1 MLFVDIKEK
10 YMSITVNGISMPNT
24 PVGSYVS
31 IAYAYSTSSTQHY
44 YKVTSLNSS
53 YIPIEEIYVLYQ
65 NAIAHGSLIYE
76 IYFNGESR
84 LPQTGGNLLWGEFK
98 TTSATN
104 KFYSGTNAHGTSGP
118 VYINQDSSR
127 RIYLFN
133 STEEDK
139 PEEYQNIHVTYSTDD
154 PSWTNLLIP
163 CIAKK
168 GVLLLE
174 NGIYSGGFYVGDIY
188 PNDVNID
195 ENTVIYLNGEQIQPG
210 SGVNYI
216 TDEMNITADIVKP
229 YNVTINVKMGEITET
244 KTLQVSGKIS
254 SIKTDFN
261 PTNNTVTLNNGAQDF
276 SITWLYNQKI
286 MTEGKIGD
294 YTFGINSVETFSTPY
309 NESFTI
315 DFTAI
320 PQIDITINVKDLKTQ
335 TLLQTINTTNL
346 LGALTVKGPIVNPPN
361 TYICEGWSTYN
372 FESAN
377 YEGISGPDYYSL
389 EEDETFVNWQVNGI
403 EYPAGSS
410 YVRINRPTGDIEIF
424 YNITRPTVYKTLT
437 FYNADGTSVI
447 DTSQIVEEPQ
457 TFKLNATQGQGVLE
471 WNEDLITFIYDTGYD
486 VVGVSDLPN
495 GVPIILNNG
504 TAQYNVTRDF
514 SLYLILQKKQTP
526 NKFDIVLKRFTC
538 EENRLDKTNFFTNQ
552 TTLSG
557 TLREACDVLNPVI
570 YCEIS
575 NPNIYNYCSIELF
588 GNRSYFIKNFEY
600 VNNKLVRLYLHV
612 DVLQTYKDMILNL
625 TPVISR
631 TNKLS
636 SYTNVKDG
644 TIIKDPKTKYKYD
657 EFTGGVLM
665 QPHDDS
671 ISCALN
677 FIGEYSKKEL

>member
-1 MLFVDIKEK
+1 MA
-10 YMSITVNGISMPNT
+10 ITINGVSMPNT

-31 IAYAYSTSSTQHY
+31 IAYAYSTPEHHY
-44 YKVTSLNSS
+44 YKVLSLDARF
-53 YIPIEEIYVLYQ
+53 YPIEEIYIPYDMQ
-65 NAIAHGSLIYE
+65 WNALIYE
-76 IYFNGESR
+76 ISFNGESR
-84 LPQTGGNLLWGEFK
+84 LPQTGGNLLWGEFE

-104 KFYSGTNAHGTSGP
+104 NFYSSGNFVNGTTGP
-118 VYINQDSSR
+118 VYINQESGR
-127 RIYLFN
+127 RVYLFH
-133 STEEDK
+133 STGEDK
-139 PEEYQNIHVTYSTDD
+139 PEDYKNIHVTYSADD
-154 PSWTNLLIP
+154 PSGTNLSIP
-163 CIAKK
+163 YTPKK
-168 GVLLLE
+168 GILLLE
-174 NGIYSGGFYVGDIY
+174 NGIYSNGFYVGDIY
-188 PNDVNID
+188 PEDANIN
-195 ENTVIYLNGEQIQPG
+195 ENTVICLNGGQIQPG
-210 SGVNYI
+210 VGVNYI
-216 TDEMNITADIVKP
+216 TDEMKITSHIATP
-229 YNVTINVKMGEITET
+229 YNVTINIKMGETTET
-244 KTLQVSGKIS
+244 KTLQVSGNIS

-276 SITWLYNQKI
+276 SITWLYNQNI
-286 MTEGKIGD
+286 MTEGKIGN
-294 YTFGINSVETFSTPY
+294 YTFGINSIETFSTPY
-309 NESFTI
+309 TESFTI

-320 PQIDITINVKDLKTQ
+320 PQIDITVTVKDAKTGAVLV
-335 TLLQTINTTNL
+335 TSTANNL
-346 LGALTVKGPIVNPPN
+346 IDEIRVYGPYAYPDNS
-361 TYICEGWSTYN
+361 YICSGNT
-372 FESAN
+372 N
-377 YEGISGPDYYSL
+377 YKFGNDYHL
-389 EEDETFVNWQVNGI
+389 QIFNINHVLGEDETFVSWQYNGFN
-403 EYPAGSS
+403 YPVSERYTPIA
-410 YVRINRPTGDIEIF
+410 RPTGDIEIF

-447 DTSQIVEEPQ
+447 DTSQIVKESQ
-457 TFKLNATQGQGVLE
+457 IFKLNATQGQGILE

-495 GVPIILNNG
+495 GVPIVLNNG

-526 NKFDIVLKRFTC
+526 SKFDIVLKRFTC

-570 YCEIS
+570 YCEIP

-631 TNKLS
+631 TNRLG

-657 EFTGGVLM
+657 EFSGGVLM
-665 QPHDDS
+665 QPYDDS

-677 FIGEYSKKEL
+677 FIGEYSKKEI

>member
-1 MLFVDIKEK
+1 MAITINGVS
-10 YMSITVNGISMPNT
+10 MSNT

-31 IAYAYSTSSTQHY
+31 IAYAYSTSEHHY
-44 YKVTSLNSS
+44 YKVLSLDSRF
-53 YIPIEEIYVLYQ
+53 YPIEEIYVPYDMQ
-65 NAIAHGSLIYE
+65 GNALIYE
-76 IYFNGESR
+76 ISFNGERR
-84 LPQTGGNLLWGEFK
+84 LPQTGGNLLWGEFE

-104 KFYSGTNAHGTSGP
+104 NFSFSGNIVNSTTRP
-118 VYINQDSSR
+118 VYINQESGR

-133 STEEDK
+133 SIDADK
-139 PEEYQNIHVTYSTDD
+139 PEDYENIHVTYSADD
-154 PSWTNLLIP
+154 PSGTNLSIP
-163 CIAKK
+163 YIPKK
-168 GVLLLE
+168 GILLLE
-174 NGIYSGGFYVGDIY
+174 NSIYSAGFYVGDIY
-188 PNDVNID
+188 PEDANIN
-195 ENTVIYLNGEQIQPG
+195 ENTIIYLNGEQIQPG
-210 SGVNYI
+210 VGVNYI
-216 TDEMNITADIVKP
+216 TDEMKITSHIVTP
-229 YNVTINVKMGEITET
+229 YNVTINIKMGETTET
-244 KTLQVSGKIS
+244 KTLQVSGNIS

-286 MTEGKIGD
+286 MTEGKIGN
-294 YTFGINSVETFSTPY
+294 YTFDINSIETFSTPY
-309 NESFTI
+309 TESFTI

-320 PQIDITINVKDLKTQ
+320 PQIDITVTVKDAKTGAVLA
-335 TLLQTINTTNL
+335 TSNANNL
-346 LGALTVKGPIVNPPN
+346 IDEIRVYGPYTHPDNS
-361 TYICEGWSTYN
+361 YICSGNT
-372 FESAN
+372 N
-377 YEGISGPDYYSL
+377 YKFGNNYHLQIFNINHVLG
-389 EEDETFVNWQVNGI
+389 EDDTFVSWQYNGFN
-403 EYPAGSS
+403 YPVSES
-410 YVRINRPTGDIEIF
+410 YTRIARPTGDIEIF

-457 TFKLNATQGQGVLE
+457 IFKLNATQGQGILE

-495 GVPIILNNG
+495 GVPIVLNNG
-504 TAQYNVTRDF
+504 TAQYNVIRDF

-526 NKFDIVLKRFTC
+526 SKFDIVLKRFTC
-538 EENRLDKTNFFTNQ
+538 EENRLDKTDFFTNQ

-600 VNNKLVRLYLHV
+600 ANNKLVRLYLHV

-631 TNKLS
+631 TSRLG

-657 EFTGGVLM
+657 EFSGGVLM
-665 QPHDDS
+665 QPYDDS

-677 FIGEYSKKEL
+677 FIGEYSKKEI

>member
-1 MLFVDIKEK
+1 MA
-10 YMSITVNGISMPNT
+10 ITVNGVSMPNT
-24 PVGSYVS
+24 PVGSLVS
-31 IAYAYSTSSTQHY
+31 IAYAYSTSSLQHY
-44 YKVTSLNSS
+44 YKVTSLDSS
-53 YIPIEEIYVLYQ
+53 YIPIEEIYVPYDIQ
-65 NAIAHGSLIYE
+65 GGALIYE
-76 IYFNGESR
+76 IYVNGEAR
-84 LPQTGGNLLWGEFK
+84 LPQTGGNLLWGEFQ

-104 KFYSGTNAHGTSGP
+104 NFSDTGSTVNSTSGP
-118 VYINQDSSR
+118 VYINQKSGR

-139 PEEYQNIHVTYSTDD
+139 PEDYENIHVTYSAEDE
-154 PSWTNLLIP
+154 SFNNLVGPNIP
-163 CIAKK
+163 KK

-174 NGIYSGGFYVGDIY
+174 NGIYGSGFYVGDIY
-188 PNDVNID
+188 PEDADID

-210 SGVNYI
+210 SGTNYI
-216 TDEMNITADIVKP
+216 TDEMNITAGIVKP
-229 YNVTINVKMGEITET
+229 YNVTINVKMGETTET
-244 KTLQVSGKIS
+244 KTLQVSGNIS

-261 PTNNTVTLNNGAQDF
+261 PTNNTVTLNNGARDF

-286 MTEGKIGD
+286 MTEGKIGN

-309 NESFTI
+309 TESFTI

-320 PQIDITINVKDLKTQ
+320 PQIDITVTVKDLKTGAVLATSNANNLVDEIRVYGPY
-335 TLLQTINTTNL
+335 TLPENSYFCSGRTTYSFEGSSWQEIFSNSH
-346 LGALTVKGPIVNPPN
+346 AL
-361 TYICEGWSTYN
+361 
-372 FESAN
+372 ES
-377 YEGISGPDYYSL
+377 
-389 EEDETFVNWQVNGI
+389 DETFVNWQYNGFN
-403 EYPAGSS
+403 YPVSES
-410 YVRINRPTGDIEIF
+410 YTPITRPTGDIEIF
-424 YNITRPTVYKTLT
+424 YNITRPAVYKTLT

-457 TFKLNATQGQGVLE
+457 TFKLTATQGQGVLE

-495 GVPIILNNG
+495 GVPIVLNNG

-526 NKFDIVLKRFTC
+526 SNFDIVLKRFTC

-631 TNKLS
+631 TNKLAG
-636 SYTNVKDG
+636 YTNVKDS

-665 QPHDDS
+665 QPHDDT

-677 FIGEYSKKEL
+677 FIGEYSKKES

>member
-1 MLFVDIKEK
+1 MA
-10 YMSITVNGISMPNT
+10 ITVNGVSMPNT

-44 YKVTSLNSS
+44 YKITSLDNNL
-53 YIPIEEIYVLYQ
+53 IPIEEIYVPYP
-65 NAIAHGSLIYE
+65 IPHPSTGYLIYE
-76 IYFNGESR
+76 ISFNGETR
-84 LPQTGGNLLWGEFK
+84 LPQTGGNLLWGEFQ

-104 KFYSGTNAHGTSGP
+104 NFGDAGSIVNYTDGP
-118 VYINQDSSR
+118 VYINQESGR

-133 STEEDK
+133 NEDKPEDK
-139 PEEYQNIHVTYSTDD
+139 PEEYQNIHITYSADD
-154 PSWTNLLIP
+154 PSWNNLTIP
-163 CIAKK
+163 YIPKK
-168 GVLLLE
+168 GVLILE

-188 PNDVNID
+188 PDDANID
-195 ENTVIYLNGEQIQPG
+195 ENTTIYLNGEQIQPG
-210 SGVNYI
+210 AGVNHI
-216 TDEMNITADIVKP
+216 TDEMNITSAIVTP
-229 YNVTINVKMGEITET
+229 YNVTINIKMGETTET
-244 KTLQVSGKIS
+244 KTLQVSGNIS

-276 SITWLYNQKI
+276 SISWLYNQKI
-286 MTEGKIGD
+286 MTEGKIEN
-294 YTFGINSVETFSTPY
+294 YTFSINSVETFSTPY
-309 NESFTI
+309 TESFTI

-320 PQIDITINVKDLKTQ
+320 PQIDFIVTVKDLKTGAVLATSNANNLIDGICVYGPY
-335 TLLQTINTTNL
+335 TLPENSYFCSGRTTYSFEGSKWVEIFSNSH
-346 LGALTVKGPIVNPPN
+346 AL
-361 TYICEGWSTYN
+361 
-372 FESAN
+372 ES
-377 YEGISGPDYYSL
+377 
-389 EEDETFVNWQVNGI
+389 DETFVDWQYDGFN
-403 EYPAGSS
+403 YPISES
-410 YVRINRPTGDIEIF
+410 FTSITRPTGDIEIF

-457 TFKLNATQGQGVLE
+457 TFKLTATQGQGVLE

-600 VNNKLVRLYLHV
+600 VNNKLVRFYLHV

-631 TNKLS
+631 TNKLA

-644 TIIKDPKTKYKYD
+644 TIIKDPKTKYKYE

-665 QPHDDS
+665 QPYDDT

-677 FIGEYSKKEL
+677 FIGEYSKKEV

>member
-1 MLFVDIKEK
+1 MA
-10 YMSITVNGISMPNT
+10 ITVNGVSMPNT

-31 IAYAYSTSSTQHY
+31 IAYAYSASSTQHY
-44 YKVTSLNSS
+44 YKVTSLDSS
-53 YIPIEEIYVLYQ
+53 YIPIEEIYVPYQ
-65 NAIAHGSLIYE
+65 FPSPSKQLLIYE
-76 IYFNGESR
+76 ITFNGEPR

-104 KFYSGTNAHGTSGP
+104 TFGYACSINSTSVP
-118 VYINQDSSR
+118 VYINQESSR
-127 RIYLFN
+127 RVYLFN
-133 STEEDK
+133 STENDK
-139 PEEYQNIHVTYSTDD
+139 PEDYQNIHVTYSAEDE
-154 PSWTNLLIP
+154 SWNNLVIP
-163 CIAKK
+163 YIPKK
-168 GVLLLE
+168 GVLLLK

-188 PNDVNID
+188 PEDANID
-195 ENTVIYLNGEQIQPG
+195 ENTVIYLNGQQIQPG

-216 TDEMNITADIVKP
+216 TDEMKITSDIVQP
-229 YNVTINVKMGEITET
+229 YNVTINVKMGETTET
-244 KTLQVSGKIS
+244 KTLEVSGTIS

-261 PTNNTVTLNNGAQDF
+261 PTNNTVTLNNGAQNF
-276 SITWLYNQKI
+276 SISWLYNQKI
-286 MTEGKIGD
+286 MTEGKIGN

-309 NESFTI
+309 TESFTI

-320 PQIDITINVKDLKTQ
+320 PQIDITVTVKDLKTGAVLATSNANNLVDGIRVDGPY
-335 TLLQTINTTNL
+335 TLPENSYLCSGRTTYSFEGNQWVEIFSNSH
-346 LGALTVKGPIVNPPN
+346 AL
-361 TYICEGWSTYN
+361 E
-372 FESAN
+372 A
-377 YEGISGPDYYSL
+377 
-389 EEDETFVNWQVNGI
+389 DETFVNWQYNGFNRPVS
-403 EYPAGSS
+403 ES
-410 YVRINRPTGDIEIF
+410 YTPITRPTGDIEIF

-457 TFKLNATQGQGVLE
+457 TFKLNATQGQGILE

-504 TAQYNVTRDF
+504 TTQYNVTRDF

-552 TTLSG
+552 ATLSG

-631 TNKLS
+631 TNKLAG
-636 SYTNVKDG
+636 YTNVKDS

-665 QPHDDS
+665 QPYDDTL
-671 ISCALN
+671 SCALN
-677 FIGEYSKKEL
+677 FIGELSD

>member
-1 MLFVDIKEK
+1 MA
-10 YMSITVNGISMPNT
+10 ITINGVSMPNT

-31 IAYAYSTSSTQHY
+31 IAYAYSTPEHHY
-44 YKVTSLNSS
+44 YKVLSLDSRF
-53 YIPIEEIYVLYQ
+53 YPIEEIYIPYDMQ
-65 NAIAHGSLIYE
+65 GNALIYE
-76 IYFNGESR
+76 ISFNGERR
-84 LPQTGGNLLWGEFK
+84 LPETGGNLLWGEFE

-104 KFYSGTNAHGTSGP
+104 NFSSSGNIVNSTTGP
-118 VYINQDSSR
+118 VYINQESGR
-127 RIYLFN
+127 RVYLFN
-133 STEEDK
+133 STDVDK
-139 PEEYQNIHVTYSTDD
+139 PEDYENIHVTYSADD
-154 PSWTNLLIP
+154 PSGTNLSIP
-163 CIAKK
+163 YIPKK

-174 NGIYSGGFYVGDIY
+174 KGIYSGGFYVGDIY
-188 PNDVNID
+188 PEDANIN
-195 ENTVIYLNGEQIQPG
+195 ENTIIYLNGEQIQPG
-210 SGVNYI
+210 VGVNYI
-216 TDEMNITADIVKP
+216 TDEMKITSHIVTP
-229 YNVTINVKMGEITET
+229 YNVTINIKMGETTET
-244 KTLQVSGKIS
+244 KTLQVSGNIS

-286 MTEGKIGD
+286 MTEGKIGN
-294 YTFGINSVETFSTPY
+294 YTFGINSIETFSTPY
-309 NESFTI
+309 TESFTI

-320 PQIDITINVKDLKTQ
+320 PQIDITVTVKDAKTGAVLA
-335 TLLQTINTTNL
+335 TSNANNL
-346 LGALTVKGPIVNPPN
+346 IDEIGVYGPYAHPDNS
-361 TYICEGWSTYN
+361 YICRGNT
-372 FESAN
+372 N
-377 YEGISGPDYYSL
+377 YKFGNNYHLQIFNINHVLG
-389 EEDETFVNWQVNGI
+389 EDDTFVSWQYNGFN
-403 EYPAGSS
+403 YPVSES
-410 YVRINRPTGDIEIF
+410 YTRIARPTGDIEIF

-447 DTSQIVEEPQ
+447 DTSQIVKEPQ
-457 TFKLNATQGQGVLE
+457 IFKLNATQGQGILE

-495 GVPIILNNG
+495 GVPIVLNNG

-526 NKFDIVLKRFTC
+526 SKFDIVLKRFTC

-631 TNKLS
+631 TNKLA
-636 SYTNVKDG
+636 SYTNVKDY

-665 QPHDDS
+665 QPYDDS

-677 FIGEYSKKEL
+677 FIGEYSRKET

>member
-1 MLFVDIKEK
+1 MLFVDIKERN
-10 YMSITVNGISMPNT
+10 MAITVNGVPMPNT

-44 YKVTSLNSS
+44 YKVTSLDSR
-53 YIPIEEIYVLYQ
+53 YIPIEEIYVPYQ
-65 NAIAHGSLIYE
+65 ASSTGGLIYE

-104 KFYSGTNAHGTSGP
+104 NFYYGGNIVNGTSGP
-118 VYINQDSSR
+118 VYINQESGR
-127 RIYLFN
+127 QIYLFN
-133 STEEDK
+133 STEDEK
-139 PEEYQNIHVTYSTDD
+139 PEDYENIHVTYSADD
-154 PSWTNLLIP
+154 PSWNNLVIP
-163 CIAKK
+163 YIPKK

-174 NGIYSGGFYVGDIY
+174 NGIYSSGFYVGDIY
-188 PNDVNID
+188 PEDANID

-210 SGVNYI
+210 PGTNYI
-216 TDEMNITADIVKP
+216 TDEMNITSDIVKP
-229 YNVTINVKMGEITET
+229 YNVTINVKMGETTET
-244 KTLQVSGKIS
+244 KTLQVSGSIS

-276 SITWLYNQKI
+276 SISWLYNQKI
-286 MTEGKIGD
+286 MTEGKIGN
-294 YTFGINSVETFSTPY
+294 YTFSINSVETFSTPY
-309 NESFTI
+309 TESFTI

-320 PQIDITINVKDLKTQ
+320 PQIDITVTVKDLKTGAVLATSNANNLVDEIRVYGPY
-335 TLLQTINTTNL
+335 TLPENSYFCSGRTTYSFEGSKWVEIFSNSH
-346 LGALTVKGPIVNPPN
+346 AL
-361 TYICEGWSTYN
+361 
-372 FESAN
+372 ES
-377 YEGISGPDYYSL
+377 
-389 EEDETFVNWQVNGI
+389 DETFVNWQYNGFN
-403 EYPAGSS
+403 YPVSES
-410 YVRINRPTGDIEIF
+410 YTLITRPTGDIEIF

-437 FYNADGTSVI
+437 FYNADGTYVI

-504 TAQYNVTRDF
+504 TAQYNVVRDF

-557 TLREACDVLNPVI
+557 TLRESCDVLNPVI

-631 TNKLS
+631 TNRLS
-636 SYTNVKDG
+636 SYTNVKDS

-665 QPHDDS
+665 QPYDNT

>member
-1 MLFVDIKEK
+1 
-10 YMSITVNGISMPNT
+10 
-24 PVGSYVS
+24 
-31 IAYAYSTSSTQHY
+31 
-44 YKVTSLNSS
+44 
-53 YIPIEEIYVLYQ
+53 
-65 NAIAHGSLIYE
+65 
-76 IYFNGESR
+76 
-84 LPQTGGNLLWGEFK
+84 
-98 TTSATN
+98 
-104 KFYSGTNAHGTSGP
+104 
-118 VYINQDSSR
+118 
-127 RIYLFN
+127 
-133 STEEDK
+133 
-139 PEEYQNIHVTYSTDD
+139 
-154 PSWTNLLIP
+154 
-163 CIAKK
+163 
-168 GVLLLE
+168 
-174 NGIYSGGFYVGDIY
+174 
-188 PNDVNID
+188 
-195 ENTVIYLNGEQIQPG
+195 
-210 SGVNYI
+210 
-216 TDEMNITADIVKP
+216 
-229 YNVTINVKMGEITET
+229 
-244 KTLQVSGKIS
+244 
-254 SIKTDFN
+254 
-261 PTNNTVTLNNGAQDF
+261 
-276 SITWLYNQKI
+276 
-286 MTEGKIGD
+286 MTEGKIGN

-309 NESFTI
+309 TESFTI

-320 PQIDITINVKDLKTQ
+320 PQIDITVTVKDLKTGAVLA
-335 TLLQTINTTNL
+335 TSNANNLVDEIRVYGPYTTIGNAYFCSGRTTYSFEGNKWVEIFSNSH
-346 LGALTVKGPIVNPPN
+346 AL
-361 TYICEGWSTYN
+361 
-372 FESAN
+372 ES
-377 YEGISGPDYYSL
+377 
-389 EEDETFVNWQVNGI
+389 DETFVNWQYNGFN
-403 EYPAGSS
+403 YPVSES
-410 YVRINRPTGDIEIF
+410 YTTITQPTGDIEIF

-504 TAQYNVTRDF
+504 TAQYKVTRDF

-636 SYTNVKDG
+636 GYTNVKDT

-665 QPHDDS
+665 QPYDDT

-677 FIGEYSKKEL
+677 FIGELSD

>member
-1 MLFVDIKEK
+1 
-10 YMSITVNGISMPNT
+10 MPNT
-24 PVGSYVS
+24 NVGDLLFP
-31 IAYAYSTSSTQHY
+31 AYAYSTNEHHY
-44 YKVTSLNSS
+44 YKITSTNTN
-53 YIPIEEIYVLYQ
+53 YEVIEEIYIPYDTF
-65 NAIAHGSLIYE
+65 NDYIIYE
-76 IYFNGESR
+76 IDFNNETR
-84 LPQTGGNLLWGEFK
+84 LPQTGGNLLWGEF
-98 TTSATN
+98 TAQATN
-104 KFYSGTNAHGTSGP
+104 RFSYAGNTVNGRGTP
-118 VYINQDSSR
+118 VYINQESGR
-127 RIYLFN
+127 MIYLFY
-133 STEEDK
+133 STEQDN
-139 PEEYQNIHVTYSTDD
+139 PEEYQNIRVSYSAND
-154 PSWTNLLIP
+154 PALNDLNILP
-163 CIAKK
+163 FLPKK
-168 GVLLLE
+168 GILFLQ
-174 NGIYSGGFYVGDIY
+174 NGIYSSGFYVGDIY
-188 PNDVNID
+188 PEDANID

-210 SGVNYI
+210 LGVNYI
-216 TDEMNITADIVKP
+216 TNEMNITADIVKP
-229 YNVTINVKMGEITET
+229 YNVTINVKMGETTET
-244 KTLQVSGKIS
+244 KTLEVSGNIS

-276 SITWLYNQKI
+276 SISWLYNQKI
-286 MTEGKIGD
+286 MTEGKIGN
-294 YTFGINSVETFSTPY
+294 YTFSINSVETFSTPY
-309 NESFTI
+309 TESFTI

-320 PQIDITINVKDLKTQ
+320 PQIDITVTVKDLKTGAVLATSNANNLVDEIRVYGPY
-335 TLLQTINTTNL
+335 TLPENSYFCSGRTTYSFEGNKWVEIFSNSH
-346 LGALTVKGPIVNPPN
+346 AL
-361 TYICEGWSTYN
+361 E
-372 FESAN
+372 A
-377 YEGISGPDYYSL
+377 
-389 EEDETFVNWQVNGI
+389 DETFVSWQYNGSD
-403 EYPAGSS
+403 YPISES
-410 YVRINRPTGDIEIF
+410 YTPIARPTGDMEIF

-504 TAQYNVTRDF
+504 TAQYNVVRDF
-514 SLYLILQKKQTP
+514 SLYLILQKKQTQ

-631 TNKLS
+631 TNKLAG
-636 SYTNVKDG
+636 YTNVKDS

-665 QPHDDS
+665 QPDDDT

>member
-1 MLFVDIKEK
+1 
-10 YMSITVNGISMPNT
+10 MPNT
-24 PVGSYVS
+24 PVGSYLY
-31 IAYAYSTSSTQHY
+31 IYYAYSTSEHHY
-44 YKVTSLNSS
+44 YKVCSVDSD
-53 YIPIEEIYVLYQ
+53 YYPIEEVFIEYDIKLSGNNYIIQNIYFSD
-65 NAIAHGSLIYE
+65 GSLNTPI
-76 IYFNGESR
+76 
-84 LPQTGGNLLWGEFK
+84 TGGNLLWGPLTATK
-98 TTSATN
+98 TDNSFSYGAQIN
-104 KFYSGTNAHGTSGP
+104 SISGP
-118 VYINQDSSR
+118 VYINQESGR
-127 RIYLFN
+127 RVYLFN
-133 STEEDK
+133 STDTDK
-139 PEEYQNIHVTYSTDD
+139 PEEYKNIHVTYSADD
-154 PSWTNLLIP
+154 PSWNDLFIP
-163 CIAKK
+163 YTPKK
-168 GVLLLE
+168 GVLLLV

-188 PNDVNID
+188 PEDANID

-210 SGVNYI
+210 SGVNFI
-216 TDEMNITADIVKP
+216 TDEMNITADIVQP
-229 YNVTINVKMGEITET
+229 YNVTINVKMGETTET
-244 KTLQVSGKIS
+244 KTLEVSGNIS

-276 SITWLYNQKI
+276 SINWLYNQKI
-286 MTEGKIGD
+286 MTEGKIGE
-294 YTFGINSVETFSTPY
+294 YTFGINSIETFSTPY
-309 NESFTI
+309 TESFTI

-320 PQIDITINVKDLKTQ
+320 PQIDITVTVKDLKTGAVLATSNANNLVDEIRVYGPY
-335 TLLQTINTTNL
+335 TLPEKSYFCSGRTTYSFEGNKWVEIFSNSH
-346 LGALTVKGPIVNPPN
+346 AL
-361 TYICEGWSTYN
+361 
-372 FESAN
+372 ES
-377 YEGISGPDYYSL
+377 
-389 EEDETFVNWQVNGI
+389 DETFVNWQYIGFSHPVS
-403 EYPAGSS
+403 ES
-410 YVRINRPTGDIEIF
+410 YTPITRPTGDIEIF

-471 WNEDLITFIYDTGYD
+471 WNGDLITFIYDTGYD

-631 TNKLS
+631 TNKLAG
-636 SYTNVKDG
+636 YTNVKDS

-665 QPHDDS
+665 QPYDNT

-677 FIGEYSKKEL
+677 FIGEYSKKES

>member
-1 MLFVDIKEK
+1 MA
-10 YMSITVNGISMPNT
+10 ITVNGVSMPNT
-24 PVGSYVS
+24 NVGDLLFP
-31 IAYAYSTSSTQHY
+31 AYAYSTNEHHY
-44 YKVTSLNSS
+44 YKITSTNTN
-53 YIPIEEIYVLYQ
+53 YEVIEEIYVPYDTDRDY
-65 NAIAHGSLIYE
+65 IIYE
-76 IYFNGESR
+76 IGFNNETR
-84 LPQTGGNLLWGEFK
+84 LPQTGGNLLWGEFTAK
-98 TTSATN
+98 ATN
-104 KFYSGTNAHGTSGP
+104 SFSYTGSTVHGRGTP
-118 VYINQDSSR
+118 VYINQESGR
-127 RIYLFN
+127 MIYLFY
-133 STEEDK
+133 STEDDK
-139 PEEYQNIHVTYSTDD
+139 PEEYENIHVTYSAEDQ
-154 PSWTNLLIP
+154 SWYNLLIP
-163 CIAKK
+163 YIPKK

-188 PNDVNID
+188 PEDANID

-210 SGVNYI
+210 SSVNYI

-229 YNVTINVKMGEITET
+229 YNVTINVKMGETTET
-244 KTLQVSGKIS
+244 KTLQVSGSIS

-276 SITWLYNQKI
+276 SISWLYNQKI
-286 MTEGKIGD
+286 MTEGKIGN
-294 YTFGINSVETFSTPY
+294 YTFSINSVETFSTPY
-309 NESFTI
+309 TESFTI

-320 PQIDITINVKDLKTQ
+320 PQIDIAVTVKDLKTGAV
-335 TLLQTINTTNL
+335 LAASNTTNL
-346 LGALTVKGPIVNPPN
+346 LNEIRVYGPYTLPENSYFCSGRTTYSFEGSSWQEIFSNSHAL
-361 TYICEGWSTYN
+361 
-372 FESAN
+372 ES
-377 YEGISGPDYYSL
+377 
-389 EEDETFVNWQVNGI
+389 DETFVNWQYNGFN
-403 EYPAGSS
+403 YPVSES
-410 YVRINRPTGDIEIF
+410 YTPITRPTGDIEIF

-495 GVPIILNNG
+495 GVPIVLNNG

-526 NKFDIVLKRFTC
+526 SKFDIVLKRFTC

-570 YCEIS
+570 YCEVS

-612 DVLQTYKDMILNL
+612 DVLQTYKDMIVNL

-631 TNKLS
+631 TNKLAG
-636 SYTNVKDG
+636 YTNVKDS

-665 QPHDDS
+665 QPQDDT

-677 FIGEYSKKEL
+677 FIGEYSKKEV

>member
-1 MLFVDIKEK
+1 MA
-10 YMSITVNGISMPNT
+10 ITVNGVSMPNT
-24 PVGSYVS
+24 NVGDLLS
-31 IAYAYSTSSTQHY
+31 IAYAYSTNEHHY
-44 YKVTSLNSS
+44 YKITSTNTN
-53 YIPIEEIYVLYQ
+53 YEVIEEIYVPYDTA
-65 NAIAHGSLIYE
+65 NDDIIYE
-76 IYFNGESR
+76 INFNNETR
-84 LPQTGGNLLWGEFK
+84 LPQTGGNLLWGEF
-98 TTSATN
+98 TAQATN
-104 KFYSGTNAHGTSGP
+104 RFSYTGSVVHGRGAP
-118 VYINQDSSR
+118 VYINQESGR
-127 RIYLFN
+127 MIYLFYSSEN
-133 STEEDK
+133 DK
-139 PEEYQNIHVTYSTDD
+139 PEDYENIHVTYSAEDQ
-154 PSWTNLLIP
+154 SLYNLVIP
-163 CIAKK
+163 YIPKK
-168 GVLLLE
+168 GILLLE
-174 NGIYSGGFYVGDIY
+174 NGIFSTGFYIGDIY
-188 PNDVNID
+188 PDDADID

-216 TDEMNITADIVKP
+216 TDEMNITSDIVQP
-229 YNVTINVKMGEITET
+229 YNVTINVKMGETIET
-244 KTLQVSGKIS
+244 KTLEVLGNIS

-261 PTNNTVTLNNGAQDF
+261 PANNTVTLNNGAQDF
-276 SITWLYNQKI
+276 SISWLYNQKI
-286 MTEGKIGD
+286 MTEGKIGN

-309 NESFTI
+309 TESFTI

-320 PQIDITINVKDLKTQ
+320 PQIDITVTVKDLKTGAVLA
-335 TLLQTINTTNL
+335 TSNATNL
-346 LGALTVKGPIVNPPN
+346 IDSIRVYGPYTFPENS
-361 TYICEGWSTYN
+361 YICSGRTHYSFEGSSWQEIFSN
-372 FESAN
+372 SHALES
-377 YEGISGPDYYSL
+377 
-389 EEDETFVNWQVNGI
+389 DETFVNWQYNGFNYTVS
-403 EYPAGSS
+403 ES
-410 YVRINRPTGDIEIF
+410 YTPITRPTGDIEIF

-457 TFKLNATQGQGVLE
+457 TFKLNAAQGQGVLE
-471 WNEDLITFIYDTGYD
+471 WNEDLITFIYDVGYD
-486 VVGVSDLPN
+486 VIGVSDLPN

-636 SYTNVKDG
+636 SYTNVKDT

-665 QPHDDS
+665 QPYDDT

>member
-1 MLFVDIKEK
+1 MA
-10 YMSITVNGISMPNT
+10 ITVNGVSMPNT
-24 PVGSYVS
+24 PVGSQLY
-31 IAYAYSTSSTQHY
+31 IYYAYSTSEHHY
-44 YKVTSLNSS
+44 YKVCSADSN
-53 YIPIEEIYVLYQ
+53 YYPIEEVFIEYDIKLSGNNYIIQ
-65 NAIAHGSLIYE
+65 N
-76 IYFNGESR
+76 IYFNDGSYS
-84 LPQTGGNLLWGEFK
+84 PTTGGNLLWGPFTVTK
-98 TTSATN
+98 TDNSFSYGEQVN
-104 KFYSGTNAHGTSGP
+104 SISGP
-118 VYINQDSSR
+118 VYINQESGR
-127 RIYLFN
+127 VIYLFYN
-133 STEEDK
+133 NENDHPED
-139 PEEYQNIHVTYSTDD
+139 YQNIHVSYSADD
-154 PSWTNLLIP
+154 PNLNDLMMGPFIP
-163 CIAKK
+163 KK
-168 GVLLLE
+168 GILFLQ
-174 NGIYSGGFYVGDIY
+174 NGIYSSSFYIGDIY
-188 PNDVNID
+188 PEDANID
-195 ENTVIYLNGEQIQPG
+195 ENTIIYLNGKQIQPG

-216 TDEMNITADIVKP
+216 TDEMNITADIVNP
-229 YNVTINVKMGEITET
+229 YNVTINIKIGETTET
-244 KTLQVSGKIS
+244 KTLQVSGSIS

-276 SITWLYNQKI
+276 SISWSYNQKI
-286 MTEGKIGD
+286 MTEGKIGN

-309 NESFTI
+309 TESFTI

-320 PQIDITINVKDLKTQ
+320 PQIDININIEDLKTHA
-335 TLLQTINTTNL
+335 LLQTIPTTNL

-372 FESAN
+372 FESKN
-377 YEGISGPDYYSL
+377 YEEISGPDYYSL

-410 YVRINRPTGDIEIF
+410 YVRINRPTGDIDIF

-437 FYNADGTSVI
+437 FYNTDGTSVI

-631 TNKLS
+631 TNRLS
-636 SYTNVKDG
+636 GYTNVKDS

-665 QPHDDS
+665 QPDDDT

>member
-1 MLFVDIKEK
+1 MA
-10 YMSITVNGISMPNT
+10 ITVNGVSMPNT
-24 PVGSYVS
+24 HVGSHLY
-31 IAYAYSTSSTQHY
+31 IYYAYSTSEHHY
-44 YKVTSLNSS
+44 YKVCSTDSD
-53 YIPIEEIYVLYQ
+53 YYPIEEVFIEYDIKLSGNNYILQ
-65 NAIAHGSLIYE
+65 N
-76 IYFNGESR
+76 IYFSDGSNIHS
-84 LPQTGGNLLWGEFK
+84 PITGGNLVWGPFTATK
-98 TTSATN
+98 TDNSFVDGGQVN
-104 KFYSGTNAHGTSGP
+104 SISGP
-118 VYINQDSSR
+118 VYINQESGR

-133 STEEDK
+133 STENDNPEDY
-139 PEEYQNIHVTYSTDD
+139 ENIHVTYSADD
-154 PSWTNLLIP
+154 PSWNNLLIP
-163 CIAKK
+163 YIPKK

-188 PNDVNID
+188 PENANID

-229 YNVTINVKMGEITET
+229 YNVTINVKMGETTET
-244 KTLQVSGKIS
+244 KTLEVSGNIS

-276 SITWLYNQKI
+276 SISWLYNQKI
-286 MTEGKIGD
+286 MIEGKIGN

-309 NESFTI
+309 TESFTI

-320 PQIDITINVKDLKTQ
+320 PQIDITVTVKDLKTGAV
-335 TLLQTINTTNL
+335 LAASNANNL
-346 LGALTVKGPIVNPPN
+346 LDEIRVYGPYTLPENS
-361 TYICEGWSTYN
+361 YICRGNT
-372 FESAN
+372 N
-377 YEGISGPDYYSL
+377 YKFGGNYHLEIFSNTHAL
-389 EEDETFVNWQVNGI
+389 EEDDTFVSWQYDGFN
-403 EYPAGSS
+403 YPVSES
-410 YVRINRPTGDIEIF
+410 YAPITRPTGDIEIF
-424 YNITRPTVYKTLT
+424 YNITRPVVYKTLT

-471 WNEDLITFIYDTGYD
+471 WNEGLITFIYDTGYD

-495 GVPIILNNG
+495 GVPIVLNNG
-504 TAQYNVTRDF
+504 TAQYNVVRDF

-526 NKFDIVLKRFTC
+526 SKFDIVLKRFTC

-570 YCEIS
+570 YCEVS

-612 DVLQTYKDMILNL
+612 DVLQTYKVMILNL

-631 TNKLS
+631 TNKLAG
-636 SYTNVKDG
+636 YTNVKDS

-657 EFTGGVLM
+657 EFTGGVLT
-665 QPHDDS
+665 QPSDDT

-677 FIGEYSKKEL
+677 FIGEYSKKES

>member
-1 MLFVDIKEK
+1 MA
-10 YMSITVNGISMPNT
+10 ITVNGVSMPNT

-31 IAYAYSTSSTQHY
+31 IAYAYSTSSTEHY
-44 YKVTSLNSS
+44 YKVTSLDSS
-53 YIPIEEIYVLYQ
+53 FIPIEEIYVLYQ
-65 NAIAHGSLIYE
+65 PPVASGSLIYK
-76 IYFNGESR
+76 IFFNRESR
-84 LPQTGGNLLWGEFK
+84 VPQTGGNLLWGEFE

-104 KFYSGTNAHGTSGP
+104 NFYGDIYNGTSGP
-118 VYINQDSSR
+118 VYINQESGR
-127 RIYLFN
+127 RVYLFN
-133 STEEDK
+133 STENDK
-139 PEEYQNIHVTYSTDD
+139 PEEYENIHVTYSAEDE
-154 PSWTNLLIP
+154 SWNNLSIP
-163 CIAKK
+163 YIPKK
-168 GVLLLE
+168 GALLLE
-174 NGIYSGGFYVGDIY
+174 NGIFSGGFYIGDIY
-188 PNDVNID
+188 PEDANID

-229 YNVTINVKMGEITET
+229 YNVTINVKMGETTET
-244 KTLQVSGKIS
+244 KTLEVSGNIS

-294 YTFGINSVETFSTPY
+294 YIFSVNSIETFSTPY
-309 NESFTI
+309 TESFTI

-346 LGALTVKGPIVNPPN
+346 LGALTVKGPLVNPPN

-377 YEGISGPDYYSL
+377 YDGISGPDYYSL
-389 EEDETFVNWQVNGI
+389 EEDETFVNWQVNGF

-526 NKFDIVLKRFTC
+526 SKFDIVLKRFTC

-570 YCEIS
+570 YCEVA

-625 TPVISR
+625 TPIISR

-636 SYTNVKDG
+636 SYTNVKDS

-665 QPHDDS
+665 QPYDDTL
-671 ISCALN
+671 SCALN
-677 FIGEYSKKEL
+677 FIGELSD

>member
-1 MLFVDIKEK
+1 MA
-10 YMSITVNGISMPNT
+10 ITVNGVSMPNT
-24 PVGSYVS
+24 NVGDLLFP
-31 IAYAYSTSSTQHY
+31 AYAYSTNEHHY
-44 YKVTSLNSS
+44 YKITSTNTN
-53 YIPIEEIYVLYQ
+53 YEVIEEIYVPYD
-65 NAIAHGSLIYE
+65 IDRDYIIYE
-76 IYFNGESR
+76 IGFNNETR
-84 LPQTGGNLLWGEFK
+84 LPQTGGNLLWGEFTAK
-98 TTSATN
+98 ATN
-104 KFYSGTNAHGTSGP
+104 RFSYAGGTVHGRGTP
-118 VYINQDSSR
+118 VYINQESGR
-127 RIYLFN
+127 MIYLFY
-133 STEEDK
+133 STENNK
-139 PEEYQNIHVTYSTDD
+139 PEDYENIHVTYSAEDQ
-154 PSWTNLLIP
+154 SWYNLLIP
-163 CIAKK
+163 CIPKK
-168 GVLLLE
+168 GALLLE

-188 PNDVNID
+188 PEDADID
-195 ENTVIYLNGEQIQPG
+195 ENTVIYLNGQQIQPG

-229 YNVTINVKMGEITET
+229 YNVTINVKMGETTET
-244 KTLQVSGKIS
+244 KTLEVSGNIS

-276 SITWLYNQKI
+276 SISWLYNQKI

-309 NESFTI
+309 TESFTI

-320 PQIDITINVKDLKTQ
+320 PQIDITVTVKDLKTGAVLATSNANNLVDEIRVYGPY
-335 TLLQTINTTNL
+335 TLPENSYFCSGRTTYSFEGSSWQEIFSNSH
-346 LGALTVKGPIVNPPN
+346 AL
-361 TYICEGWSTYN
+361 
-372 FESAN
+372 ES
-377 YEGISGPDYYSL
+377 
-389 EEDETFVNWQVNGI
+389 DETFVNWQYNGFN
-403 EYPAGSS
+403 YPVSES
-410 YVRINRPTGDIEIF
+410 YTLITRPTGDIEIF

-457 TFKLNATQGQGVLE
+457 TFKLNATRGQGVLE
-471 WNEDLITFIYDTGYD
+471 WNEYLITFIYDTGYD

-495 GVPIILNNG
+495 GVPIVLNNG

-570 YCEIS
+570 YCEIP

-636 SYTNVKDG
+636 SYTNVKDS

-665 QPHDDS
+665 QPYDDT

>member
-1 MLFVDIKEK
+1 MA
-10 YMSITVNGISMPNT
+10 ITVNGVSMPNT
-24 PVGSYVS
+24 PVGSYLY
-31 IAYAYSTSSTQHY
+31 IYYAYSTSEHHY
-44 YKVTSLNSS
+44 YKVCSTDSD
-53 YIPIEEIYVLYQ
+53 YYPIEEVFIEYDIKLSGNNYIIQ
-65 NAIAHGSLIYE
+65 N
-76 IYFNGESR
+76 IYFSDGSSIHS
-84 LPQTGGNLLWGEFK
+84 PVTGGNLLWGPFTATK
-98 TTSATN
+98 TDNSFSYGGHVN
-104 KFYSGTNAHGTSGP
+104 SISGP
-118 VYINQDSSR
+118 VYINQESGR
-127 RIYLFN
+127 VIYLFYSN
-133 STEEDK
+133 EIDN
-139 PEEYQNIHVTYSTDD
+139 PEEFQNIHVSYSADD
-154 PSWTNLLIP
+154 PNLNDLIMGP
-163 CIAKK
+163 FIPKK
-168 GVLLLE
+168 GILFLQ
-174 NGIYSGGFYVGDIY
+174 GGMYSSGFYIGDIY
-188 PNDVNID
+188 PEDANID
-195 ENTVIYLNGEQIQPG
+195 ENTVIYLNGQQIQPG

-216 TDEMNITADIVKP
+216 TDEMNITADIVQP
-229 YNVTINVKMGEITET
+229 YNVTINVKMGETTET
-244 KTLQVSGKIS
+244 KTLEVSGAIS

-286 MTEGKIGD
+286 MTEGKIGN

-309 NESFTI
+309 TESFTI

-320 PQIDITINVKDLKTQ
+320 PQIDITVTVKDLKTGAVLA
-335 TLLQTINTTNL
+335 TSNTNNL
-346 LGALTVKGPIVNPPN
+346 LDEIRVYGPYTYPDNS
-361 TYICEGWSTYN
+361 YICRGNT
-372 FESAN
+372 N
-377 YEGISGPDYYSL
+377 YKFGNDYHLQIFNINHVL
-389 EEDETFVNWQVNGI
+389 EEDDTFVSWQYNGFN
-403 EYPAGSS
+403 YPISES
-410 YVRINRPTGDIEIF
+410 YTPIVRPTGDIEIF

-457 TFKLNATQGQGVLE
+457 IFKLNATQGQGILE

-636 SYTNVKDG
+636 SYTNVKDS

-665 QPHDDS
+665 QPYDDT

>member
-1 MLFVDIKEK
+1 MA
-10 YMSITVNGISMPNT
+10 ITVNGVSMPNT
-24 PVGSYVS
+24 PVGSLVS
-31 IAYAYSTSSTQHY
+31 IAYAYSISSTEHY
-44 YKVTSLNSS
+44 YRVTSLDSS
-53 YIPIEEIYVLYQ
+53 YIPIEEIYVSYQ
-65 NAIAHGSLIYE
+65 PPYPGSLIYE
-76 IYFNGESR
+76 ISFNRETR
-84 LPQTGGNLLWGEFK
+84 LPQIGGNLLWGEFEV
-98 TTSATN
+98 TSATN
-104 KFYSGTNAHGTSGP
+104 NFYYSGDIVNSTSGP
-118 VYINQDSSR
+118 VYINQESGR

-133 STEEDK
+133 STDADK
-139 PEEYQNIHVTYSTDD
+139 PEKYENIHVTYSAEDE
-154 PSWTNLLIP
+154 SWNNLIIP
-163 CIAKK
+163 YIPKK
-168 GVLLLE
+168 GALLLE
-174 NGIYSGGFYVGDIY
+174 NGIYSGGFYIGDIY
-188 PNDVNID
+188 PEDANID

-216 TDEMNITADIVKP
+216 TDEMNITADIAHP
-229 YNVTINVKMGEITET
+229 YNVTINVKMGETTET
-244 KTLQVSGKIS
+244 KTLEVSGAIS

-276 SITWLYNQKI
+276 SISWLYNQKI
-286 MTEGKIGD
+286 MTEGKIGN

-309 NESFTI
+309 TESFTI

-320 PQIDITINVKDLKTQ
+320 PQIDITVTVKDLKTGAVLA
-335 TLLQTINTTNL
+335 TSNTTNL
-346 LGALTVKGPIVNPPN
+346 FDEIRVYGPYTLPENTYFCSGRTTYSFEGSTWLEVFSNSHALESDDTFVSWQYNGFNYPISTSYTPIV
-361 TYICEGWSTYN
+361 
-372 FESAN
+372 
-377 YEGISGPDYYSL
+377 
-389 EEDETFVNWQVNGI
+389 
-403 EYPAGSS
+403 
-410 YVRINRPTGDIEIF
+410 RPTGDIEIF

-447 DTSQIVEEPQ
+447 DTSQIVEESQ
-457 TFKLNATQGQGVLE
+457 IFKLNATQGQGILE

-495 GVPIILNNG
+495 GVPIVLNNG

-570 YCEIS
+570 YCEIP

-631 TNKLS
+631 TNKLPG
-636 SYTNVKDG
+636 YTNVKDS

-665 QPHDDS
+665 QPYDDT

-677 FIGEYSKKEL
+677 FIGEYSKKDV

>member
-1 MLFVDIKEK
+1 MA
-10 YMSITVNGISMPNT
+10 ITINGVSMPNT

-31 IAYAYSTSSTQHY
+31 IAYAYSTPEHHY
-44 YKVTSLNSS
+44 YKVLSLDSRF
-53 YIPIEEIYVLYQ
+53 YPIEEIYIPYDMQ
-65 NAIAHGSLIYE
+65 GNALIYE
-76 IYFNGESR
+76 ISFNGERR
-84 LPQTGGNLLWGEFK
+84 LPQTGGNLLWGEFE

-104 KFYSGTNAHGTSGP
+104 NFSSSGNIVNSTTGP
-118 VYINQDSSR
+118 VYINQESGR
-127 RIYLFN
+127 RVYLFN
-133 STEEDK
+133 STDEDK
-139 PEEYQNIHVTYSTDD
+139 PEDYENIHVTYSPEDE
-154 PSWTNLLIP
+154 SFNNLAIP
-163 CIAKK
+163 NIPKK

-174 NGIYSGGFYVGDIY
+174 NGIYSRGFYVGDIY
-188 PNDVNID
+188 PEESNID
-195 ENTVIYLNGEQIQPG
+195 ENTVIYLNGGQIQPG

-216 TDEMNITADIVKP
+216 TDEMTITADIVTP
-229 YNVTINVKMGEITET
+229 YNVTINIKMGETTET
-244 KTLQVSGKIS
+244 KTLQVSGSIS

-261 PTNNTVTLNNGAQDF
+261 PANNTVTLNNGAQDF

-286 MTEGKIGD
+286 ITVGKIGE
-294 YTFGINSVETFSTPY
+294 YTFGINSIETFSTPY
-309 NESFTI
+309 TESFTI

-320 PQIDITINVKDLKTQ
+320 PQIDITVTVKDAKTGAVLG
-335 TLLQTINTTNL
+335 TSNATNL
-346 LGALTVKGPIVNPPN
+346 IDSIRVYGPYTFPENS
-361 TYICEGWSTYN
+361 YICSGRTHYSFEGSSWQEIFS
-372 FESAN
+372 
-377 YEGISGPDYYSL
+377 ISHTI
-389 EEDETFVNWQVNGI
+389 ETDETFASWQYDGFN
-403 EYPAGSS
+403 YPISES
-410 YVRINRPTGDIEIF
+410 FTSITRPTSNIEIF

-447 DTSQIVEEPQ
+447 DTSQIVEEIQ
-457 TFKLNATQGQGVLE
+457 TFKLEATQGQGVLE

-486 VVGVSDLPN
+486 VVGVSDLSN

-526 NKFDIVLKRFTC
+526 SKFDIVLKRFTC

-631 TNKLS
+631 TSRLG

-657 EFTGGVLM
+657 EFSGGVLM
-665 QPHDDS
+665 QPYDDS

-677 FIGEYSKKEL
+677 FIGEYSKKEI

>member
-1 MLFVDIKEK
+1 MA
-10 YMSITVNGISMPNT
+10 ITVNGVSMPNT

-31 IAYAYSTSSTQHY
+31 IAYAYSASSTQHY
-44 YKVTSLNSS
+44 YKVTSLDNSFT
-53 YIPIEEIYVLYQ
+53 PIEEIYVPYQ
-65 NAIAHGSLIYE
+65 VPYSSNGALIYE
-76 IYFNGESR
+76 ISFNGENR
-84 LPQTGGNLLWGEFK
+84 LPQTGGNLLWGEFE

-104 KFYSGTNAHGTSGP
+104 TFGDAGSIVNSTSGP
-118 VYINQDSSR
+118 VYINQESGR
-127 RIYLFN
+127 VIYLFYN
-133 STEEDK
+133 NENDNPED
-139 PEEYQNIHVTYSTDD
+139 YHNIHVSYSADD
-154 PSWTNLLIP
+154 PNLNDLMVPFIP
-163 CIAKK
+163 KK
-168 GVLLLE
+168 GILFLQ
-174 NGIYSGGFYVGDIY
+174 NGIYSSGFYIGDIY
-188 PNDVNID
+188 PEDANID

-216 TDEMNITADIVKP
+216 TDEMNITADIVNP
-229 YNVTINVKMGEITET
+229 YNVTINVKMGETTET
-244 KTLQVSGKIS
+244 KTLEVSGNIS

-276 SITWLYNQKI
+276 SISWLYNQKI
-286 MTEGKIGD
+286 MTEGKIGN

-309 NESFTI
+309 TESFTI

-320 PQIDITINVKDLKTQ
+320 PQIDININIKDLKTQ
-335 TLLQTINTTNL
+335 ALLQTIPTTNL

-361 TYICEGWSTYN
+361 TYVCEGWSTYN
-372 FESAN
+372 FESEN

-410 YVRINRPTGDIEIF
+410 YVRINRPTGDMDIF

-447 DTSQIVEEPQ
+447 DTSQIVEESQ

-636 SYTNVKDG
+636 SYTNVKDS

-665 QPHDDS
+665 QPYDDT

-677 FIGEYSKKEL
+677 FIGEYSKKES

>member
-1 MLFVDIKEK
+1 MLFVDIKERN
-10 YMSITVNGISMPNT
+10 MAITVNGVPMPNT

-44 YKVTSLNSS
+44 YKVTSLDSS
-53 YIPIEEIYVLYQ
+53 YIPIEEIYVPHQ
-65 NAIAHGSLIYE
+65 ASPAGGLINE
-76 IYFNGESR
+76 IYFNSKSR
-84 LPQTGGNLLWGEFK
+84 LPQSGGNLLWGTFE

-104 KFYSGTNAHGTSGP
+104 NFYNSGHTVNGTSGP
-118 VYINQDSSR
+118 VYINQESGR
-127 RIYLFN
+127 LIYLFYSN
-133 STEEDK
+133 ENDK
-139 PEEYQNIHVTYSTDD
+139 PEEYENIHVTYSAEDE
-154 PSWTNLLIP
+154 SWNNLSIP
-163 CIAKK
+163 CIPKK

-174 NGIYSGGFYVGDIY
+174 NGIYSAGFYVGDIY
-188 PNDVNID
+188 PDDANID
-195 ENTVIYLNGEQIQPG
+195 ENTVIYLNGVQIQPG
-210 SGVNYI
+210 SGVNHI
-216 TDEMNITADIVKP
+216 TDEMNITSDIVKP
-229 YNVTINVKMGEITET
+229 YNVTINVKMGETTET
-244 KTLQVSGKIS
+244 KTLQVSGSIL

-261 PTNNTVTLNNGAQDF
+261 PINNTVTLNNGAQDF
-276 SITWLYNQKI
+276 SISWLYNQKI
-286 MTEGKIGD
+286 MAEGKIGD
-294 YTFGINSVETFSTPY
+294 YTFSINSVKTFSTPY
-309 NESFTI
+309 TESFTI

-320 PQIDITINVKDLKTQ
+320 PQIDITVTVKDLKTGAVLA
-335 TLLQTINTTNL
+335 TSNANNL
-346 LGALTVKGPIVNPPN
+346 VDEIRVDGPYALPEN
-361 TYICEGWSTYN
+361 TYFCSGRTRYSFEGREWVEIFNNSH
-372 FESAN
+372 A
-377 YEGISGPDYYSL
+377 L
-389 EEDETFVNWQVNGI
+389 EEDETFVNWQYNGFN
-403 EYPAGSS
+403 YPISER
-410 YVRINRPTGDIEIF
+410 YTPITRPTGDIEIF

-447 DTSQIVEEPQ
+447 NTSQIVEEPQ
-457 TFKLNATQGQGVLE
+457 TFKLTATQGQGALE
-471 WNEDLITFIYDTGYD
+471 WNEGLITFIYDTGYD

-495 GVPIILNNG
+495 GVPIVLNNG
-504 TAQYNVTRDF
+504 TTQYNVTRDF

-526 NKFDIVLKRFTC
+526 SKFDIVLKRFTC

-631 TNKLS
+631 TNKLAG
-636 SYTNVKDG
+636 YTNVKDS

-665 QPHDDS
+665 QPYDDTL
-671 ISCALN
+671 SCALN
-677 FIGEYSKKEL
+677 FIGELSD

>member
-1 MLFVDIKEK
+1 MA
-10 YMSITVNGISMPNT
+10 ITVNGISMPNT

-31 IAYAYSTSSTQHY
+31 IAYAYSTPEHHY
-44 YKVTSLNSS
+44 YKVTSLNPSF
-53 YIPIEEIYVLYQ
+53 YPIEEIYIPYDIRG
-65 NAIAHGSLIYE
+65 NHLIYK
-76 IYFNGESR
+76 IDFNGESR
-84 LPQTGGNLLWGEFK
+84 LPQTGGNLLWGEFE

-104 KFYSGTNAHGTSGP
+104 NFSSSGNYVNSTSGP
-118 VYINQDSSR
+118 VYINHESGR
-127 RIYLFN
+127 MIYLFT
-133 STEEDK
+133 STDEDK
-139 PEEYQNIHVTYSTDD
+139 PNDYENIHVTYSSEDG
-154 PSWTNLLIP
+154 SFENLLIP
-163 CIAKK
+163 NIPKK

-174 NGIYSGGFYVGDIY
+174 KGIYSSGFYIGDIY
-188 PNDVNID
+188 PPESKID
-195 ENTVIYLNGEQIQPG
+195 ENTVIYLNGQQIQPG
-210 SGVNYI
+210 AGVNYI
-216 TDEMNITADIVKP
+216 TDEMNITSEIVTP
-229 YNVTINVKMGEITET
+229 YNVTINIKMGETTET
-244 KTLQVSGKIS
+244 KTLQVTGNIS

-286 MTEGKIGD
+286 ITEGKIGE
-294 YTFGINSVETFSTPY
+294 YTFGINSIETFSTPY
-309 NESFTI
+309 TESFTI

-320 PQIDITINVKDLKTQ
+320 PQMDITVTVKDLKTGAVLG
-335 TLLQTINTTNL
+335 TSNATNL
-346 LGALTVKGPIVNPPN
+346 IDSIRVYGPYSYPENS
-361 TYICEGWSTYN
+361 YICSGRTHYSFEGSSWQEIFN
-372 FESAN
+372 
-377 YEGISGPDYYSL
+377 ISHTI
-389 EEDETFVNWQVNGI
+389 EADETFANWRYD
-403 EYPAGSS
+403 EFDYPVSES
-410 YVRINRPTGDIEIF
+410 YTTITRPTGDIEIF

-447 DTSQIVEEPQ
+447 DTSQIVEEAQ
-457 TFKLNATQGQGVLE
+457 TFKLNATQGQGILE
-471 WNEDLITFIYDTGYD
+471 WNEGLITFIYDTGYD
-486 VVGVSDLPN
+486 VVGVSDLPH
-495 GVPIILNNG
+495 GVPVVLNNG
-504 TAQYNVTRDF
+504 TAQYNVVRDF

-526 NKFDIVLKRFTC
+526 SKFDIVLKRFTC

-631 TNKLS
+631 TNKLV

-657 EFTGGVLM
+657 EFSGGVLL
-665 QPHDDS
+665 QPYDDT

-677 FIGEYSKKEL
+677 FIGEYSKKEI

>member
-1 MLFVDIKEK
+1 MA
-10 YMSITVNGISMPNT
+10 ITVNGVSMLNT

-44 YKVTSLNSS
+44 YKVTSLDSS
-53 YIPIEEIYVLYQ
+53 FIPIEEIYVPYQ
-65 NAIAHGSLIYE
+65 MPYSSTGSLIYE
-76 IYFNGESR
+76 ISFNGETR
-84 LPQTGGNLLWGEFK
+84 LPQTGGNLLWGEFE
-98 TTSATN
+98 TTSETN
-104 KFYSGTNAHGTSGP
+104 NFYYAGSNVNGTSGP
-118 VYINQDSSR
+118 VYINQDSGR
-127 RIYLFN
+127 RVYLFN

-139 PEEYQNIHVTYSTDD
+139 PEEYQNIHVTYSADD

-163 CIAKK
+163 YIAKK

-188 PNDVNID
+188 PDDANID

-229 YNVTINVKMGEITET
+229 YNVTINVKMGETTET
-244 KTLQVSGKIS
+244 KTLQVSGNIS

-276 SITWLYNQKI
+276 SISWLYNQKI
-286 MTEGKIGD
+286 MTEGKIGN
-294 YTFGINSVETFSTPY
+294 YTFSINSVETFSTPY
-309 NESFTI
+309 TESFTI

-320 PQIDITINVKDLKTQ
+320 PQIDITVTVKDLKTGAVLATSTANNLVDEIRVYGPY
-335 TLLQTINTTNL
+335 TLPENS
-346 LGALTVKGPIVNPPN
+346 
-361 TYICEGWSTYN
+361 YICRGNT
-372 FESAN
+372 N
-377 YEGISGPDYYSL
+377 YKFDGNYHLEIFSNTHAL
-389 EEDETFVNWQVNGI
+389 EEDETFVNWQYNGFN
-403 EYPAGSS
+403 YPISES
-410 YVRINRPTGDIEIF
+410 YTPITRPTGDIEIF

-437 FYNADGTSVI
+437 FYNSDGTSVI
-447 DTSQIVEEPQ
+447 DTSQIVEETQ
-457 TFKLNATQGQGVLE
+457 TFKLAATQGQGVLE

-552 TTLSG
+552 TTISG

-631 TNKLS
+631 TNKLAG
-636 SYTNVKDG
+636 YTNVKDS

-665 QPHDDS
+665 QPYDDT

>member
-1 MLFVDIKEK
+1 MA
-10 YMSITVNGISMPNT
+10 ITVNGVSMPNT

-31 IAYAYSTSSTQHY
+31 IAYAYSASSTQHY
-44 YKVTSLNSS
+44 YKVTSFDSS
-53 YIPIEEIYVLYQ
+53 FIPIEEIYVPYQ
-65 NAIAHGSLIYE
+65 FPSPSKQLLIYE
-76 IYFNGESR
+76 ITFNGEPR
-84 LPQTGGNLLWGEFK
+84 LPQTGGNLLWGEFE

-104 KFYSGTNAHGTSGP
+104 TFGYTRSINSTSVP
-118 VYINQDSSR
+118 VYINQESSR
-127 RIYLFN
+127 RVYLFN
-133 STEEDK
+133 STENDK
-139 PEEYQNIHVTYSTDD
+139 PKDYQNIHVTYSAEDE
-154 PSWTNLLIP
+154 SWNNLLIP
-163 CIAKK
+163 YIPKK

-188 PNDVNID
+188 PEDANID
-195 ENTVIYLNGEQIQPG
+195 ENTVIYLNGKQIQPG
-210 SGVNYI
+210 SGVNHI
-216 TDEMNITADIVKP
+216 TNEMKITSDIVQP
-229 YNVTINVKMGEITET
+229 YNVTINVKMGETTET
-244 KTLQVSGKIS
+244 KTLEVSGTIS

-261 PTNNTVTLNNGAQDF
+261 PTNNTVTLNNGAQNF
-276 SITWLYNQKI
+276 SISWLYNQKI
-286 MTEGKIGD
+286 MTEGKIGN

-309 NESFTI
+309 TESFTI

-320 PQIDITINVKDLKTQ
+320 PQIDITVTVKDLKTGAVLATSNANNLVDGIRVDGPY
-335 TLLQTINTTNL
+335 TLPENSYLCSGRTTYSFEGNKWVEIFSNSH
-346 LGALTVKGPIVNPPN
+346 AL
-361 TYICEGWSTYN
+361 E
-372 FESAN
+372 A
-377 YEGISGPDYYSL
+377 
-389 EEDETFVNWQVNGI
+389 DETFVNWQYNGFNRPVS
-403 EYPAGSS
+403 ES
-410 YVRINRPTGDIEIF
+410 YTPITRPTGDIEIF

-447 DTSQIVEEPQ
+447 DTSQIVKEPQ
-457 TFKLNATQGQGVLE
+457 TFKLNATQGQGILE

-504 TAQYNVTRDF
+504 TTQYNVTRDF

-552 TTLSG
+552 ATLSG

-631 TNKLS
+631 TNKLAG
-636 SYTNVKDG
+636 YTNVKDS

-665 QPHDDS
+665 QPYDDTL
-671 ISCALN
+671 SCALN
-677 FIGEYSKKEL
+677 FIGELSD

>member
-1 MLFVDIKEK
+1 MA
-10 YMSITVNGISMPNT
+10 ITVNGVSLPNT

-31 IAYAYSTSSTQHY
+31 IRYAYSTPEHHY
-44 YKVTSLNSS
+44 YKVLSLDTH
-53 YIPIEEIYVLYQ
+53 YFPIEEVYIPYDMPG
-65 NAIAHGSLIYE
+65 NSLIYE
-76 IYFNGESR
+76 ISFNGETR
-84 LPQTGGNLLWGEFK
+84 LPQTGGNLLWGEFE
-98 TTSATN
+98 TTSSTN
-104 KFYSGTNAHGTSGP
+104 NFYYAGTAVNDTSGP
-118 VYINQDSSR
+118 FYINQESGR
-127 RIYLFN
+127 LIYLFN
-133 STEEDK
+133 STENDK
-139 PEEYQNIHVTYSTDD
+139 PEEYENIHVTYSAEDE
-154 PSWTNLLIP
+154 SWNSVIIP

-168 GVLLLE
+168 GALLLE

-188 PNDVNID
+188 PDDSNID

-216 TDEMNITADIVKP
+216 TDEMNITSDIVKP
-229 YNVTINVKMGEITET
+229 YNVTINVKMGETTET
-244 KTLQVSGKIS
+244 KTLQVSGNIS

-261 PTNNTVTLNNGAQDF
+261 PTNNTVTLNNGSQDF
-276 SITWLYNQKI
+276 SISWLYNQKI

-294 YTFGINSVETFSTPY
+294 YTFSINSVETFPTPY
-309 NESFTI
+309 TDSFTI
-315 DFTAI
+315 DFIAI
-320 PQIDITINVKDLKTQ
+320 PQIDINVTIKDLKTG
-335 TLLQTINTTNL
+335 TVISTTTTNNL
-346 LGALTVKGPIVNPPN
+346 LDEIRVYGPYTLPENS
-361 TYICEGWSTYN
+361 YICRGNTNYKFNSNYHLQLFTSTN
-372 FESAN
+372 Q
-377 YEGISGPDYYSL
+377 L
-389 EEDETFVNWQVNGI
+389 KEDENFSSWQYNGFN
-403 EYPAGSS
+403 YPISEN
-410 YVRINRPTGDIEIF
+410 YTLINRPTGDIEIF
-424 YNITRPTVYKTLT
+424 YNITRPTSYKNLT
-437 FYNADGTSVI
+437 FYNTDGTSVI
-447 DTSQIVEEPQ
+447 DTSQIVEESQ
-457 TFKLNATQGQGVLE
+457 TFKLVATQGQGVLE

-495 GVPIILNNG
+495 GVPIVLNNG

-526 NKFDIVLKRFTC
+526 SKFDIVLKRFTC

-570 YCEIS
+570 YCEVS

-657 EFTGGVLM
+657 EFTGGVLT

-677 FIGEYSKKEL
+677 FIGEYSKKGL

>member
-1 MLFVDIKEK
+1 MA
-10 YMSITVNGISMPNT
+10 ITVNGISMPNT

-31 IAYAYSTSSTQHY
+31 IAYAYSTPEHHY
-44 YKVTSLNSS
+44 YKITSLNTSF
-53 YIPIEEIYVLYQ
+53 YPIEEIYIPYDMQ
-65 NAIAHGSLIYE
+65 ENALIYE
-76 IYFNGESR
+76 ISFNSETR
-84 LPQTGGNLLWGEFK
+84 LPQTGGNLLWGEFQA
-98 TTSATN
+98 TSATN
-104 KFYSGTNAHGTSGP
+104 TFGYAGSIVNSTSGP
-118 VYINQDSSR
+118 VYINQESGR

-133 STEEDK
+133 STEEDN
-139 PEEYQNIHVTYSTDD
+139 PEDYENIHVTYSADD
-154 PSWTNLLIP
+154 ESWYNLLLPYIP
-163 CIAKK
+163 KK

-174 NGIYSGGFYVGDIY
+174 NGIYSSGFYVGDIY
-188 PNDVNID
+188 PAESKID

-210 SGVNYI
+210 AGVNYI
-216 TDEMNITADIVKP
+216 TDEMNITSDIVTP
-229 YNVTINVKMGEITET
+229 YNVTINVKMGETTET
-244 KTLQVSGKIS
+244 KTLEVSGNIS

-286 MTEGKIGD
+286 MTEGKIGN
-294 YTFGINSVETFSTPY
+294 YTFGINSIETFSTPY
-309 NESFTI
+309 TDSFTI

-320 PQIDITINVKDLKTQ
+320 PQIDITVTVKDLKTGAVLG
-335 TLLQTINTTNL
+335 TSNATNL
-346 LGALTVKGPIVNPPN
+346 IDSIRVYGPYTFPENS
-361 TYICEGWSTYN
+361 YICSGRTHYSFEGSSWQEVFNNSHAL
-372 FESAN
+372 ES
-377 YEGISGPDYYSL
+377 
-389 EEDETFVNWQVNGI
+389 DETFVNWQYNGFN
-403 EYPAGSS
+403 YPISES
-410 YVRINRPTGDIEIF
+410 YTTITRPTGDIEIF
-424 YNITRPTVYKTLT
+424 YNITRPVVYKTLT

-447 DTSQIVEEPQ
+447 DTSQIVKETQ
-457 TFKLNATQGQGVLE
+457 TFKLNATQGRGVLE

-631 TNKLS
+631 TNKLA

-657 EFTGGVLM
+657 EFSGGVLM
-665 QPHDDS
+665 QPYDDT
-671 ISCALN
+671 ISCTLN
-677 FIGEYSKKEL
+677 FIGEYSKKEI

>member
-1 MLFVDIKEK
+1 MT
-10 YMSITVNGISMPNT
+10 ITVNGVSMPNT

-31 IAYAYSTSSTQHY
+31 IAYAYSMSEHHY
-44 YKVTSLNSS
+44 YKVTSLDNNYS
-53 YIPIEEIYVLYQ
+53 PIEEIYIPYDMQ
-65 NAIAHGSLIYE
+65 GGTLIYE
-76 IYFNGESR
+76 LSFNGESR
-84 LPQTGGNLLWGEFK
+84 LPQTGGNLLWGEFE
-98 TTSATN
+98 TTSAIN
-104 KFYSGTNAHGTSGP
+104 NFSYSGNVVNSTDGP
-118 VYINQDSSR
+118 VYINQESGR
-127 RIYLFN
+127 LIYLFY
-133 STEEDK
+133 STENDK
-139 PEEYQNIHVTYSTDD
+139 PEEYENIHVTYSAEDE
-154 PSWTNLLIP
+154 SFNELLIP
-163 CIAKK
+163 NIPKK
-168 GVLLLE
+168 GVLLLQ

-188 PNDVNID
+188 PDDANID
-195 ENTVIYLNGEQIQPG
+195 ENTVIYLNGQQIQPG

-216 TDEMNITADIVKP
+216 TDEMQITADIVKP
-229 YNVTINVKMGEITET
+229 YNVTINVKMGETTET
-244 KTLQVSGKIS
+244 KTLQVSGSIL

-294 YTFGINSVETFSTPY
+294 YTFGINSIETFSNPY
-309 NESFTI
+309 TESFTI

-320 PQIDITINVKDLKTQ
+320 PQIDITVTVKDLKTGAVLA
-335 TLLQTINTTNL
+335 TSNATNL
-346 LGALTVKGPIVNPPN
+346 LDEIRVYGPYTLPENSYYFSGRTTYSFEGATWQEI
-361 TYICEGWSTYN
+361 
-372 FESAN
+372 SAN
-377 YEGISGPDYYSL
+377 YHVL
-389 EEDETFVNWQVNGI
+389 EADETFVNWQYNGFNYPISVNYTSI
-403 EYPAGSS
+403 T
-410 YVRINRPTGDIEIF
+410 RPTGDIEIF
-424 YNITRPTVYKTLT
+424 YNITRPTSYKTLT

-447 DTSQIVEEPQ
+447 DTAQIVEEPQ

-495 GVPIILNNG
+495 GVPIVLNNG

-526 NKFDIVLKRFTC
+526 SKFDIVLKRFTC

-631 TNKLS
+631 TNKLAG
-636 SYTNVKDG
+636 YTNVKDS

-657 EFTGGVLM
+657 EFTGGVLI
-665 QPHDDS
+665 QPYDDT

>member
-1 MLFVDIKEK
+1 MA
-10 YMSITVNGISMPNT
+10 ITVNGVSMPNT
-24 PVGSYVS
+24 PVGSY
-31 IAYAYSTSSTQHY
+31 IYIYYAYSTSEHHY
-44 YKVTSLNSS
+44 YKVCSTNSD
-53 YIPIEEIYVLYQ
+53 YIPIEEVIIEYDINLSGNNYIMQ
-65 NAIAHGSLIYE
+65 YMYFSDGSGP
-76 IYFNGESR
+76 N
-84 LPQTGGNLLWGEFK
+84 PPVTGGNLVWGPYTATKTNNEF
-98 TTSATN
+98 SYGAQVN
-104 KFYSGTNAHGTSGP
+104 SISGP
-118 VYINQDSSR
+118 VYINQESGR
-127 RIYLFN
+127 RIYLFY
-133 STEEDK
+133 STEEDN
-139 PEEYQNIHVTYSTDD
+139 PSEYENIHVTYSADD
-154 PSWTNLLIP
+154 PSWGSLSIP
-163 CIAKK
+163 YIAKK

-174 NGIYSGGFYVGDIY
+174 NGVYSGGFYVGDIY
-188 PNDVNID
+188 PEDADID
-195 ENTVIYLNGEQIQPG
+195 ENTVIYLNDEQIQPG
-210 SGVNYI
+210 SGVNHI

-229 YNVTINVKMGEITET
+229 YNVTINVKMGETTET
-244 KTLQVSGKIS
+244 KTLQVSGSIL

-276 SITWLYNQKI
+276 SISWLYNQKI

-294 YTFGINSVETFSTPY
+294 YAFSVNYVETFPTPY
-309 NESFTI
+309 TESFTI

-320 PQIDITINVKDLKTQ
+320 PQIDININIKDLKTQ
-335 TLLQTINTTNL
+335 ALLQTIPTTNL

-372 FESAN
+372 FESKN
-377 YEGISGPDYYSL
+377 YDGISGPDYYSL

-495 GVPIILNNG
+495 GVPIVLNNG
-504 TAQYNVTRDF
+504 TAQYNVVRDF

-526 NKFDIVLKRFTC
+526 SKFDIVLKRFTC

-631 TNKLS
+631 TNKLAG
-636 SYTNVKDG
+636 YTNVKDS

-665 QPHDDS
+665 QPYDDT

>member
-1 MLFVDIKEK
+1 MA
-10 YMSITVNGISMPNT
+10 ITVNGVSMPNT

-44 YKVTSLNSS
+44 YKVISLDVN
-53 YIPIEEIYVLYQ
+53 YAPIEEIYIPYQ
-65 NAIAHGSLIYE
+65 IPAPSTGNLIYE
-76 IYFNGESR
+76 ITFNSESR
-84 LPQTGGNLLWGEFK
+84 LPQTGGNLLWGEFE

-104 KFYSGTNAHGTSGP
+104 IFYASGSIVNSTNGP
-118 VYINQDSSR
+118 VYINQESGR
-127 RIYLFN
+127 LIYLFY
-133 STEEDK
+133 STENDK
-139 PEEYQNIHVTYSTDD
+139 PEEYENIHVTYSAEDE
-154 PSWTNLLIP
+154 SWTNLLIP
-163 CIAKK
+163 YIPKK

-188 PNDVNID
+188 PDDANID

-216 TDEMNITADIVKP
+216 TDEMQITADIVKP
-229 YNVTINVKMGEITET
+229 YNVTINVKMGETTET
-244 KTLQVSGKIS
+244 KTLQVSGSIS

-276 SITWLYNQKI
+276 SISWLYNQKI

-294 YTFGINSVETFSTPY
+294 YTFSINSIETFSTPY
-309 NESFTI
+309 TESFTI

-320 PQIDITINVKDLKTQ
+320 PQIDITVTVKDLKTGAVLA
-335 TLLQTINTTNL
+335 TSNATNL
-346 LGALTVKGPIVNPPN
+346 LNEIRVYGPYTLPENSYYCSGRT
-361 TYICEGWSTYN
+361 TYS
-372 FESAN
+372 FESSTWQEIFNNSHA
-377 YEGISGPDYYSL
+377 L
-389 EEDETFVNWQVNGI
+389 ESDETFVNWQYNGFN
-403 EYPAGSS
+403 YPVSES
-410 YVRINRPTGDIEIF
+410 YTSITPPTGNIEIF

-447 DTSQIVEEPQ
+447 DTSQIVEESQ

-495 GVPIILNNG
+495 GVPIVLNNG

-526 NKFDIVLKRFTC
+526 SKFDIVLKRFTC

-636 SYTNVKDG
+636 SYTNVKDN

-665 QPHDDS
+665 QPYDNT